1 MTAPRNDTRAMAGT
15 VENRKIEM
23 PRCQSETVL
32 HQNCDSILKRKA
44 KIEMSDRSFSQHGI
58 KLLPNYNN

>member
-1 MTAPRNDTRAMAGT
+1 MTAPRNDTIAIADT

-23 PRCQSETVL
+23 PRCQSETVW
-32 HQNCDSILKRKA
+32 HENCKMILKWKA
-44 KIEMSDRSFSQHGI
+44 KNEMSDRSFSQHGI